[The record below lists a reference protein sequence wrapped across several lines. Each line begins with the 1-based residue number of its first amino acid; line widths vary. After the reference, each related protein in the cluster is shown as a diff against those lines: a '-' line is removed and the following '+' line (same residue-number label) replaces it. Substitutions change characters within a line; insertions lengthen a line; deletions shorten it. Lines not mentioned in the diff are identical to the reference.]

1 MFKDL
6 PEGQTHS
13 ENDGCGEKEHNKD
26 MPPEN
31 LPKWEED
38 FYEVLPIV
46 CSPLTADSKV
56 ARIKKIFEKL
66 LVAEY
71 ERGKKEGV
79 EEMWKMYHRESSD
92 VFAGERQKR
101 ELDIFQNYWVKE
113 LAQARST
120 ALKEA
125 KEAIGKIKTIIAP
138 YSNNHE
144 LVDTCD
150 VYKALHALKEKK

>member
-1 MFKDL
+1 MRTNPKDMFKDL

-66 LVAEY
+66 LVAGKEK
-71 ERGKKEGV
+71 GKKEGR
-79 EEMWKMYHRESSD
+79 EM
-92 VFAGERQKR
+92 
-101 ELDIFQNYWVKE
+101 LLKE
-113 LAQARST
+113 LGLMRAEGYQDAKETISKARST
-120 ALKEA
+120 GIDECIAAVKGMEVEAEKMIGNPVDGYSAYLKRP
-125 KEAIGKIKTIIAP
+125 KILT
-138 YSNNHE
+138 S
-144 LVDTCD
+144 
-150 VYKALHALKEKK
+150 LHALKKKK

>member
-66 LVAEY
+66 LAAEK
-71 ERGKKEGV
+71 EKGKKEGR
-79 EEMWKMYHRESSD
+79 EM
-92 VFAGERQKR
+92 
-101 ELDIFQNYWVKE
+101 LLKE
-113 LAQARST
+113 LGLMRAYGYQDAKETISKARST
-120 ALKEA
+120 AIDECIAAVEKCGLGIFGGNEQTGA
-125 KEAIGKIKTIIAP
+125 WRVREGCREIILT
-138 YSNNHE
+138 S
-144 LVDTCD
+144 
-150 VYKALHALKEKK
+150 LHALKKKK

>member
-66 LVAEY
+66 LAAEY
-71 ERGKKEGV
+71 ERGCDDE
-79 EEMWKMYHRESSD
+79 REIILSS
-92 VFAGERQKR
+92 
-101 ELDIFQNYWVKE
+101 
-113 LAQARST
+113 
-120 ALKEA
+120 
-125 KEAIGKIKTIIAP
+125 
-138 YSNNHE
+138 
-144 LVDTCD
+144 
-150 VYKALHALKEKK
+150 LHALKGKEK